1 MEKVASPFKQLS
13 QSGRKTN
20 QNYKTREK

>member
-1 MEKVASPFKQLS
+1 MGKVASPFKQLS